1 MSHHLSL
8 AFSYFY
14 QFTYNFAIFIS
25 SHIIVS
31 NRQLKNNVFIKLVS
45 YVVTHEFDYKFAV
58 WALPQIPQQIEIRA
72 WNRDVGL

>member
-1 MSHHLSL
+1 MSRHLSL

-14 QFTYNFAIFIS
+14 QFTYNY